1 MNPVTKMLLCDFH
14 IHTTYS
20 DGVLPLREVVDLF
33 GRSGHDV
40 IAITDHIVNRDN
52 GLGRIAHAIRRS
64 LDPESWKRY
73 VEEIAREAERA
84 WRTYGMLVLPGA
96 EMTRNTINRN
106 TSVHILALGL
116 ADFLPADG
124 DPLEVLREIRRR
136 GAVSVAC
143 HPHEM
148 SEFCANTFYLWNR
161 RRVVR
166 PLVDLWEVGCRWDL
180 FPPVSRERLPHIA
193 NSDFHKPEHLFAW
206 KTLLKSERTAA
217 AVLAALRAGTEIGVL
232 RLDEPAAAATA

>member
-20 DGVLPLREVVDLF
+20 DGALPLPEVVDLF

-73 VEEIAREAERA
+73 AEELAREAERA

-136 GAVSVAC
+136 GAV
-143 HPHEM
+143 
-148 SEFCANTFYLWNR
+148 
-161 RRVVR
+161 
-166 PLVDLWEVGCRWDL
+166 
-180 FPPVSRERLPHIA
+180 
-193 NSDFHKPEHLFAW
+193 
-206 KTLLKSERTAA
+206 
-217 AVLAALRAGTEIGVL
+217 
-232 RLDEPAAAATA
+232 

>member
-1 MNPVTKMLLCDFH
+1 MLLCDFH

-20 DGVLPLREVVDLF
+20 DGVLPLRDVVDLF

-52 GLGRIAHAIRRS
+52 GLGVIAHAIRHS
-64 LDPESWKRY
+64 LGPESWKRY
-73 VEEIAREAERA
+73 ADELSREAERA

-96 EMTRNTINRN
+96 EMTRNTINRD

-116 ADFLPADG
+116 AEFLPAEG
-124 DPLEVLREIRRR
+124 DPLELLREIRRR

-148 SEFCANTFYLWNR
+148 SEFYANTFYLWNR
-161 RRVVR
+161 RKLVR

-180 FPPVSRERLPHIA
+180 FPVVSREKLPHVA
-193 NSDFHKPEHLFAW
+193 NSDFHRPEHLYAW
-206 KTLLKSERTAA
+206 KTLLRADRTAQS
-217 AVLAALRAGTEIGVL
+217 VLGALRAGTGIGVL
-232 RLDEPAAAATA
+232 RLEPDAQVASA